1 MEIFQWIIIYIVIIA
16 VFLGPTYLSNRK
28 KKKQQKAMLEA
39 LKVGDKIVTI
49 GGITGTVAA
58 VLTDTVE
65 IKIDKNVKMTIM
77 KNAISSVSK

>member
-1 MEIFQWIIIYIVIIA
+1 
-16 VFLGPTYLSNRK
+16 
-28 KKKQQKAMLEA
+28 MLEA

>member
-1 MEIFQWIIIYIVIIA
+1 MEIFQWIVIYIVIIA

-28 KKKQQKAMLEA
+28 KKQQQKAMLKA